1 MLGQAPEISETLEWM
16 LQSRQVGEETL
27 VKILI
32 QEQYA
37 HVYQLVSSLIDSKA
51 ANRCEE
57 ITEQIIFAA
66 IEDTPG
72 YQGDMK
78 VNAWLSRKSI
88 AVLRKRQ
95 ESPWKIHPRR
105 MNIQAGSGLDIIS
118 TRIMNWYAELTCEQ
132 RLAVSLFFLFDFNPA
147 QIAGVMDAREQDAAS
162 LLEAA
167 KNKLPG
173 VGDQNKHL
181 AIKDA
186 DIKRTLAKFW
196 PVVELD
202 GSTEKKVAQRILGEL
217 HAKEQRRRHLVFF
230 GEAFLAIMAIFFVI
244 SLGGLIGRFTP
255 QPTAEIIYE
264 TRMVNHIVFVSPTPG
279 PTQPPRPL
287 LEKAIIYEAVG
298 GETLND
304 IAEKIY
310 FNAQILAALNNIP
323 AGQPL
328 QAGQQVMIGFS
339 ESQVFIPTVSSPGS
353 PPDTPLPTP
362 TALVIGSTEAEINQ
376 RLSNS
381 HHNWDTI
388 WADAL
393 VIQYGPPGYVG
404 EPEFRRQ
411 QIWVDQPY
419 FHYLLDGVNGGEV
432 EYAYSVV
439 GGWENLLN
447 IQTGDLL
454 SSVGPQEL
462 NFQPALK
469 EMLFN
474 TDFDGGIAGEIEM
487 IGEDTIAD
495 REVVILER
503 YSAEKSLRGGG
514 FENQQQ
520 KVLRGRYWID
530 KHLGTI
536 LRVQKYTGNSA
547 SQLFQET
554 IISKIIFNIPI
565 PRRLYDRS
573 QYLQTYFAKD
583 HTGDYVHER
592 IAIPADVVLPRQVEG
607 NNQYQPATRDF
618 EVKNSNLEFYWTS
631 LNRFNPERGTK
642 VDIFA
647 DGYFLGEIEFA
658 EPEQLV
664 CTRSPDGGNIAFS
677 SWSNDPEVGFSSL
690 GWLNLNQLPE
700 VRHFDPDL
708 VPYDFVFSN
717 DSRQL
722 AVYACQ
728 RYADQACGIY
738 IIDVESGSSRLLR
751 SVEQGAGMIWSPDDG
766 AIAIQGSFL
775 KEGKW
780 RLLVLDIQSGDA
792 IHEGP
797 FDWEGFWVA
806 HDSPLFDWGVQYPPL
821 RGGLELCMM
830 PPHPD

>member
-1 MLGQAPEISETLEWM
+1 
-16 LQSRQVGEETL
+16 
-27 VKILI
+27 
-32 QEQYA
+32 
-37 HVYQLVSSLIDSKA
+37 
-51 ANRCEE
+51 
-57 ITEQIIFAA
+57 
-66 IEDTPG
+66 
-72 YQGDMK
+72 
-78 VNAWLSRKSI
+78 
-88 AVLRKRQ
+88 
-95 ESPWKIHPRR
+95 
-105 MNIQAGSGLDIIS
+105 
-118 TRIMNWYAELTCEQ
+118 MNWYAELTCEQ
-132 RLAVSLFFLFDFNPA
+132 RVAVSLFFLLDFSPA
-147 QIAGVMDAREQDAAS
+147 QIADVMDSREQDVAG
-162 LLEAA
+162 LLEVA
-167 KNKLPG
+167 KTKLPG
-173 VGDQNKHL
+173 VGDQLNHIG
-181 AIKDA
+181 IKDA
-186 DIKRTLAKFW
+186 DIKRTLARFW
-196 PVVELD
+196 PVVEQD

-217 HAKEQRRRHLVFF
+217 HAKEQRKRHLVFF

-304 IAEKIY
+304 IAEKIF
-310 FNAQILAALNNIP
+310 FNAQILEALNNIP

-353 PPDTPLPTP
+353 KPDTPLPTP
-362 TALVIGSTEAEINQ
+362 TALVIGSTEADINQ

-411 QIWVDQPY
+411 QIWIDQPY

-447 IQTGDLL
+447 IQTGDLM

-474 TDFDGGIAGEIEM
+474 TDFDGGISGEIEV
-487 IGEDTIAD
+487 IGVDTIAD
-495 REVVILER
+495 REVLILER
-503 YSAEKSLRGGG
+503 HSTEESLRGSG

-520 KVLRGRYWID
+520 EVLLARYWID

-536 LRVQKYTGNSA
+536 LRVQKHTGNSA
-547 SQLFQET
+547 NQLFQET

-565 PRRLYDRS
+565 PGRLYDRS

-583 HTGDYVHER
+583 HTGDYVHEP
-592 IAIPADVVLPRQVEG
+592 IAIPADVVVPRQVEG
-607 NNQYQPATRDF
+607 TNQYQPAPRDF
-618 EVKNSNLEFYWTS
+618 EVKNSSLEFYWTS
-631 LNRFNPERGTK
+631 LSRFNPERGTR
-642 VDIFA
+642 VDLFA

-677 SWSNDPEVGFSSL
+677 SWSNDPVVGYSSL

-717 DSRQL
+717 DSRQI

-751 SVEQGAGMIWSPDDG
+751 AVEQGAGMIWSPDDG

-806 HDSPLFDWGVQYPPL
+806 HDSPLYDWGVQYPPL